1 MAVGCNTP
9 TPTAPEPTDEPPTP
23 SPIPATPTATLDVTA
38 TPEPLTAATPAIVV
52 ESTYVPYTATGVP
65 PAVSLPMEKLRIYQP
80 GPGSQVVS
88 PFRVA
93 GWGGPSYKDRVRM
106 RLYGEDG
113 RVLAEGTTWLHVLE
127 GVAQAG
133 RFYGEVPFE
142 IHGVA
147 EAGRLEISMY
157 GYRYGQ
163 LSHLSTVDLTLLSVG
178 NPQIHHAL
186 DGPEKLTIFSLRE
199 ESIVEGGRVN
209 VQGAGWVN
217 SDLPLTVQV
226 FDRYG
231 EVLGSVQV
239 YLEAPAVG
247 QLGTFQVEVPYEITF
262 SQWARVAVSEHSAD
276 IPGLIHF
283 TSVEVWLKP

>member
-1 MAVGCNTP
+1 
-9 TPTAPEPTDEPPTP
+9 
-23 SPIPATPTATLDVTA
+23 
-38 TPEPLTAATPAIVV
+38 
-52 ESTYVPYTATGVP
+52 
-65 PAVSLPMEKLRIYQP
+65 
-80 GPGSQVVS
+80 
-88 PFRVA
+88 
-93 GWGGPSYKDRVRM
+93 
-106 RLYGEDG
+106 
-113 RVLAEGTTWLHVLE
+113 LHVLE

-163 LSHLSTVDLTLLSVG
+163 LSHLSTVDVTLLSVG

-199 ESIVEGGRVN
+199 ESIVEGGRIN

-217 SDLPLTVQV
+217 SDLPLTVEV
-226 FDRYG
+226 IDRFG
-231 EVLGSVQV
+231 EVLGSAQV

-247 QLGTFQVEVPYEITF
+247 QLGTFQVEVSYEITF
-262 SQWARVAVSEHSAD
+262 SQWARVAVSEHSAG

>member
-23 SPIPATPTATLDVTA
+23 SPIAATPTATLDVTA

-231 EVLGSVQV
+231 EVLGSGQV
-239 YLEAPAVG
+239 YLEAPTVG

>member
-1 MAVGCNTP
+1 
-9 TPTAPEPTDEPPTP
+9 
-23 SPIPATPTATLDVTA
+23 
-38 TPEPLTAATPAIVV
+38 
-52 ESTYVPYTATGVP
+52 
-65 PAVSLPMEKLRIYQP
+65 
-80 GPGSQVVS
+80 
-88 PFRVA
+88 
-93 GWGGPSYKDRVRM
+93 M
-106 RLYGEDG
+106 RLLGEDG

-127 GVAQAG
+127 GGAHAG

-157 GYRYGQ
+157 SYRDGQ

-178 NPQIHHAL
+178 NPQVHYAM

-217 SDLPLTVQV
+217 SDLPLTVEV
-226 FDRYG
+226 SNRDG
-231 EVLGSVQV
+231 EILGSAQV
-239 YLEAPAVG
+239 HLEAPAIG
-247 QLGTFQVEVPYEITF
+247 QLGTFQVEVLYETTD
-262 SQWARVAVSEHSAD
+262 SQWARIVVSEHSAD
-276 IPGLIHF
+276 IPGLIHL

>member
-1 MAVGCNTP
+1 
-9 TPTAPEPTDEPPTP
+9 
-23 SPIPATPTATLDVTA
+23 
-38 TPEPLTAATPAIVV
+38 
-52 ESTYVPYTATGVP
+52 
-65 PAVSLPMEKLRIYQP
+65 MEQLRIYQP

-157 GYRYGQ
+157 SYRDGQ

-178 NPQIHHAL
+178 NPQVYYAT

-199 ESIVEGGRVN
+199 ESIIEGGRVN

-217 SDLPLTVQV
+217 TDLPLTVEIL
-226 FDRYG
+226 DRHG
-231 EVLGSVQV
+231 DILGSAQV
-239 YLEAPAVG
+239 YLDAPAIG
-247 QLGTFQVEVPYEITF
+247 QLGTFQVEVPYETKL

-276 IPGLIHF
+276 IPGLIHL